1 MPFAGLLLQFLG
13 SVWRGLRRALQL
25 RRSAPEESHTATEYA
40 DAFLFSNKGED
51 PKDAYSSSA
60 PSILGSPCR

>member
-1 MPFAGLLLQFLG
+1 MPIADLLLQFLG

-40 DAFLFSNKGED
+40 DAFLVSNEGAD
-51 PKDAYSSSA
+51 PKDVDSSSP
-60 PSILGSPCR
+60 PSILASPRR